1 MRKRLLTEADLKKQL
16 RNTDLKETKTLNK
29 YIKTLSLHLSLS
41 SKIRMLTGWLFQGQM
56 WLKMATTN
64 IPLTLYTDGD
74 YQSYNNYNFFL
85 SLT

>member
-1 MRKRLLTEADLKKQL
+1 MRKRLLTEGDLKKQL

-56 WLKMATTN
+56 
-64 IPLTLYTDGD
+64 
-74 YQSYNNYNFFL
+74 
-85 SLT
+85 